1 MVLVYIHPSGS
12 GFICYSYTLI
22 KFAIRRHLCNEAKQW
37 WRWLCRR
44 RLCAAQLPQLQCD
57 IGATAPVPHADGFP
71 GIFGIYTKFIR
82 WNSLLWYFCMHS
94 SFVVFRCPGSDDW
107 VVSGGDCHFIF
118 WIHRGILRT
127 FRKFWTMTMTIDRDQ
142 NKSSTLVATL
152 LSQIQTNKIMRAGLG
167 ILSIKSTYITS
178 CCGPEQVVCS
188 RNTHQLLL

>member
-1 MVLVYIHPSGS
+1 MMTVIVPTASLHRTTPSPTVR
-12 GFICYSYTLI
+12 Y
-22 KFAIRRHLCNEAKQW
+22 RRHGACATC
-37 WRWLCRR
+37 RWFSCY
-44 RLCAAQLPQLQCD
+44 
-57 IGATAPVPHADGFP
+57 
-71 GIFGIYTKFIR
+71 FGICMRFIR
-82 WNSLLWYFCMHS
+82 WNSLLWYFCINS

-107 VVSGGDCHFIF
+107 VVSGGDCHFKF